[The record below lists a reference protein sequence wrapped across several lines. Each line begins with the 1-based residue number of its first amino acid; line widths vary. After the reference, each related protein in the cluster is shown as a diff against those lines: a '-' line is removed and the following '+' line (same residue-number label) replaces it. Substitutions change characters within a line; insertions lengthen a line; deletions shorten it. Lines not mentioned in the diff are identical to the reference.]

1 MLPSCLKSLVR
12 DLGKTG
18 ARGVSKKLNAAHQV
32 ETAFGH
38 DEYSC
43 AFLATGECSI
53 YSLSR
58 RELMGLKDVPPD
70 NKENEANYCMYLGRE
85 NALWQGGGCLGL
97 CVITHATG
105 RHRDCIAAALRL
117 KDIDAEIDVSWEY

>member
-58 RELMGLKDVPPD
+58 RELMGLKDVPLD
-70 NKENEANYCMYLGRE
+70 NKENEANYCRYLAERMLSGKAE
-85 NALWQGGGCLGL
+85 DAWALRHNPCD
-97 CVITHATG
+97 G

-117 KDIDAEIDVSWEY
+117 KDIDVEIDVSWEY

>member
-70 NKENEANYCMYLGRE
+70 NKENEANYCRYLAERMPSGKAE
-85 NALWQGGGCLGL
+85 DAWALRHNPCD
-97 CVITHATG
+97 G

-117 KDIDAEIDVSWEY
+117 KDIDVEIDVSWEY

>member
-70 NKENEANYCMYLGRE
+70 NKENEANYCRYLAERMLSGKAE
-85 NALWQGGGCLGL
+85 DAWALRHNPCD
-97 CVITHATG
+97 G

-117 KDIDAEIDVSWEY
+117 KDIDVEIDASWEY

>member
-70 NKENEANYCMYLGRE
+70 NKENEANYCRYLAERMLSGKAEDAWVLRH
-85 NALWQGGGCLGL
+85 NPCD
-97 CVITHATG
+97 G

-117 KDIDAEIDVSWEY
+117 KDIDVEIDVSWAY

>member
-70 NKENEANYCMYLGRE
+70 NKENEANYCRYLAERMLSGKAEDAWVLRH
-85 NALWQGGGCLGL
+85 NPCD
-97 CVITHATG
+97 G

-117 KDIDAEIDVSWEY
+117 KDIDVEIDVSWEY

>member
-1 MLPSCLKSLVR
+1 MLPSCLKLLVR

-70 NKENEANYCMYLGRE
+70 NKENEANYCRYLAERMLSGKAE
-85 NALWQGGGCLGL
+85 DAWALRHNPCD
-97 CVITHATG
+97 G
-105 RHRDCIAAALRL
+105 RHRDCITAALRL
-117 KDIDAEIDVSWEY
+117 KDIDVEIDVSWEY

>member
-58 RELMGLKDVPPD
+58 RELMGLKDAPPD
-70 NKENEANYCMYLGRE
+70 NKENEANYCRYLAERMLSGKAE
-85 NALWQGGGCLGL
+85 DAWALRHNPCD
-97 CVITHATG
+97 G

-117 KDIDAEIDVSWEY
+117 KDIDVEIDVSWEY

>member
-1 MLPSCLKSLVR
+1 MLPSCLKSIVR

-18 ARGVSKKLNAAHQV
+18 ARDVSKKLNAAHKV

-70 NKENEANYCMYLGRE
+70 NKKNEANYCRYLAERMLSGRAE
-85 NALWQGGGCLGL
+85 DAWALRHNPCD
-97 CVITHATG
+97 G

-117 KDIDAEIDVSWEY
+117 KDIDVEIDVSWEY

>member
-1 MLPSCLKSLVR
+1 MLPSCLKSIVR
-12 DLGKTG
+12 DLGKTDV
-18 ARGVSKKLNAAHQV
+18 RGVSKKLNAARQV

-43 AFLATGECSI
+43 AFLAAGECSI

-70 NKENEANYCMYLGRE
+70 NKENEANYCRYLAERMLSGKAE
-85 NALWQGGGCLGL
+85 DAWALRHNL
-97 CVITHATG
+97 CDG
-105 RHRDCIAAALRL
+105 RHRDCIAATLRL
-117 KDIDAEIDVSWEY
+117 KGIDVEIDVGWEY

>member
-70 NKENEANYCMYLGRE
+70 NKENEANYCRYLAGKMLSGKAE
-85 NALWQGGGCLGL
+85 DAWALQHNPCD
-97 CVITHATG
+97 G

-117 KDIDAEIDVSWEY
+117 KGIDVEIDVGWEY

>member
-70 NKENEANYCMYLGRE
+70 NKENEANYCRYLAERMLSGKAE
-85 NALWQGGGCLGL
+85 DDWALRHNPCD
-97 CVITHATG
+97 G

-117 KDIDAEIDVSWEY
+117 KDIDVEIDVSWEY

>member
-70 NKENEANYCMYLGRE
+70 NKENEANYCRYLAERMLSGKAE
-85 NALWQGGGCLGL
+85 DAWALRHNPCD
-97 CVITHATG
+97 G
-105 RHRDCIAAALRL
+105 RHRDCIAAALRW
-117 KDIDAEIDVSWEY
+117 KDIDVEIDVNWEY

>member
-58 RELMGLKDVPPD
+58 RELMGLKDVLPD
-70 NKENEANYCMYLGRE
+70 NKENEANYCRYLAERMLSGKAE
-85 NALWQGGGCLGL
+85 DAWALRHNPCD
-97 CVITHATG
+97 G

-117 KDIDAEIDVSWEY
+117 KDIDVEIDVSWEY

>member
-18 ARGVSKKLNAAHQV
+18 ARGVSKKLIAAHQV

-70 NKENEANYCMYLGRE
+70 NKENEANYCRYLAERMLSGKVE
-85 NALWQGGGCLGL
+85 DAWALRHNPCD
-97 CVITHATG
+97 G

-117 KDIDAEIDVSWEY
+117 KDIDVEIDVSWEY

>member
-1 MLPSCLKSLVR
+1 MLPSCLKSIVR

-18 ARGVSKKLNAAHQV
+18 VRGVSKKLNAVRQV

-43 AFLATGECSI
+43 AFLAAGECSI

-58 RELMGLKDVPPD
+58 RELMGLKDVSPD
-70 NKENEANYCMYLGRE
+70 NKENEANYCRYLAERMLSGKAE
-85 NALWQGGGCLGL
+85 DAWALRHNPCD
-97 CVITHATG
+97 G

-117 KDIDAEIDVSWEY
+117 KGIDVEIDVGWEY

>member
-18 ARGVSKKLNAAHQV
+18 AQGVSKKLNAAHQV

-70 NKENEANYCMYLGRE
+70 NKENEANYCRYLAERMLSGKAE
-85 NALWQGGGCLGL
+85 DAWALRHNPCD
-97 CVITHATG
+97 G

-117 KDIDAEIDVSWEY
+117 KDIDVEIDVNWEY

>member
-70 NKENEANYCMYLGRE
+70 NKENEANYCRYLAERMLSGKAE
-85 NALWQGGGCLGL
+85 DAWALRHNPCD
-97 CVITHATG
+97 G

-117 KDIDAEIDVSWEY
+117 KDIDVEIDVNWEY

>member
-1 MLPSCLKSLVR
+1 MLLSCLKSLVR

-70 NKENEANYCMYLGRE
+70 NKENEVNYCRYLAERMLSGKAE
-85 NALWQGGGCLGL
+85 DAWALRHNPCD
-97 CVITHATG
+97 G

-117 KDIDAEIDVSWEY
+117 KDIDVEIDVSWEY

>member
-70 NKENEANYCMYLGRE
+70 NKENEANYYRYLAERMLSGKAE
-85 NALWQGGGCLGL
+85 DAWALRHNPCD
-97 CVITHATG
+97 G

-117 KDIDAEIDVSWEY
+117 KNIDVEIDVNWEY

>member
-58 RELMGLKDVPPD
+58 CELMGLKDVPPD
-70 NKENEANYCMYLGRE
+70 NKENDANYCRYLAERMLSGKAE
-85 NALWQGGGCLGL
+85 DAWALRHNPCD
-97 CVITHATG
+97 G

-117 KDIDAEIDVSWEY
+117 KDIDVEIDVSWEY

>member
-70 NKENEANYCMYLGRE
+70 NKENEVNYCRYLAERMLSGKAE
-85 NALWQGGGCLGL
+85 DAWALRHNPCD
-97 CVITHATG
+97 G

-117 KDIDAEIDVSWEY
+117 KDIDVEIDVSWEY

>member
-38 DEYSC
+38 HEYSC

-70 NKENEANYCMYLGRE
+70 NKENEANYCRYLAERMLSGKAE
-85 NALWQGGGCLGL
+85 DAWALRHNPCD
-97 CVITHATG
+97 G

-117 KDIDAEIDVSWEY
+117 KDIDVEIDVSWEY

>member
-43 AFLATGECSI
+43 ALLATGECSI

-70 NKENEANYCMYLGRE
+70 NKENEANYCRYLAERMLSGKAE
-85 NALWQGGGCLGL
+85 DAWALRHNPCD
-97 CVITHATG
+97 G

-117 KDIDAEIDVSWEY
+117 KDIDVEIDVNWEY

>member
-1 MLPSCLKSLVR
+1 MLPSCLKSIVR
-12 DLGKTG
+12 NLGKTG
-18 ARGVSKKLNAAHQV
+18 ARGVSKKLNAARQV

-43 AFLATGECSI
+43 AFLAAGECSI

-70 NKENEANYCMYLGRE
+70 NKENDANYCRYLAERMLSGKVE
-85 NALWQGGGCLGL
+85 DAWALRH
-97 CVITHATG
+97 VITHATAG
-105 RHRDCIAAALRL
+105 IAIVSLRPF
-117 KDIDAEIDVSWEY
+117 A

>member
-53 YSLSR
+53 YSLSG

-70 NKENEANYCMYLGRE
+70 NKENEANYCRYLAERMLSGKAE
-85 NALWQGGGCLGL
+85 DAWALRHNPCD
-97 CVITHATG
+97 G

-117 KDIDAEIDVSWEY
+117 KDIDVEIDVSWEY

>member
-70 NKENEANYCMYLGRE
+70 NKENEANYCRYLAERMLSGKAE
-85 NALWQGGGCLGL
+85 DAWALRHNPCDD
-97 CVITHATG
+97 

-117 KDIDAEIDVSWEY
+117 KDIDVEIDVSWEY

>member
-43 AFLATGECSI
+43 AFLATEECSI

-70 NKENEANYCMYLGRE
+70 NKENEANYCRYLAERMLSGKAE
-85 NALWQGGGCLGL
+85 DAWALRHNPCD
-97 CVITHATG
+97 G

-117 KDIDAEIDVSWEY
+117 KDIDVEIDVSWEY

>member
-70 NKENEANYCMYLGRE
+70 NKENEANYCRYLAERMLSGKAE
-85 NALWQGGGCLGL
+85 DAWALRHNPCD
-97 CVITHATG
+97 G
-105 RHRDCIAAALRL
+105 RHDDCIAAALRL
-117 KDIDAEIDVSWEY
+117 KDIDVEIDVSWEY

>member
-70 NKENEANYCMYLGRE
+70 NKENEANYCRYLAERMLSGKAE
-85 NALWQGGGCLGL
+85 DAWALRHNPCD
-97 CVITHATG
+97 G
-105 RHRDCIAAALRL
+105 RHRDCIAASLRL
-117 KDIDAEIDVSWEY
+117 KDIDVEIDVSWEY

>member
-70 NKENEANYCMYLGRE
+70 NKENEANYCRYLAERMFSGKAE
-85 NALWQGGGCLGL
+85 DAWALRHNPCD
-97 CVITHATG
+97 G

-117 KDIDAEIDVSWEY
+117 KDIDVEIDVSWEY

>member
-18 ARGVSKKLNAAHQV
+18 VRGVSKKLNAAHQV

-43 AFLATGECSI
+43 AFFGHWGMLDLQLEQA
-53 YSLSR
+53 
-58 RELMGLKDVPPD
+58 
-70 NKENEANYCMYLGRE
+70 
-85 NALWQGGGCLGL
+85 
-97 CVITHATG
+97 
-105 RHRDCIAAALRL
+105 
-117 KDIDAEIDVSWEY
+117 

>member
-1 MLPSCLKSLVR
+1 MLPSCLKSIVR
-12 DLGKTG
+12 DLGKTD
-18 ARGVSKKLNAAHQV
+18 ARGVSKKLNAARQV

-70 NKENEANYCMYLGRE
+70 NKENEANYCRYLAERMLSGRAE
-85 NALWQGGGCLGL
+85 DAWALRHNPCD
-97 CVITHATG
+97 G

-117 KDIDAEIDVSWEY
+117 KDIDVEIDVGWEN

>member
-70 NKENEANYCMYLGRE
+70 NKENEANYCRYLAERMLSGKAE
-85 NALWQGGGCLGL
+85 DAWALRHNPCD
-97 CVITHATG
+97 G
-105 RHRDCIAAALRL
+105 RHRDCIAAAPRL
-117 KDIDAEIDVSWEY
+117 KDIDVEIDVSWEY

>member
-43 AFLATGECSI
+43 AFLATGECSN

-70 NKENEANYCMYLGRE
+70 NKENEANYCRYLAERMLSGKAE
-85 NALWQGGGCLGL
+85 DAWALRHNPCD
-97 CVITHATG
+97 G

-117 KDIDAEIDVSWEY
+117 KDIDVEIDVSWEY

>member
-70 NKENEANYCMYLGRE
+70 NKENEANYCGYLAERMLSGKAE
-85 NALWQGGGCLGL
+85 DAWALRHNPCD
-97 CVITHATG
+97 G

-117 KDIDAEIDVSWEY
+117 KDIDVEIDVSWEY

>member
-1 MLPSCLKSLVR
+1 MPSCLKSLVR

-18 ARGVSKKLNAAHQV
+18 ARGVSKKPNAAHQV

-70 NKENEANYCMYLGRE
+70 NKENEANYCRYLAERMLSGKAE
-85 NALWQGGGCLGL
+85 DAWALRHNPCD
-97 CVITHATG
+97 G

-117 KDIDAEIDVSWEY
+117 KDIDVEIDVSWEY

>member
-58 RELMGLKDVPPD
+58 RELMGLKDVSPD
-70 NKENEANYCMYLGRE
+70 NKENEANYCRYLAERMLSGKAKDAW
-85 NALWQGGGCLGL
+85 ALRHNPCD
-97 CVITHATG
+97 G

-117 KDIDAEIDVSWEY
+117 KDIDVEIDVSWEY